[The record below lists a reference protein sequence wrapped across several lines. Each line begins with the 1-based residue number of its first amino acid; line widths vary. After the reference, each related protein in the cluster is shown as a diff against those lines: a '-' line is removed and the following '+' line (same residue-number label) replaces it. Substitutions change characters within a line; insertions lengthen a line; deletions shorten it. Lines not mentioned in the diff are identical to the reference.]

1 MAANGEL
8 VLSDVLCFVKN
19 KYVKVP
25 GKPLKSALVDFYS
38 VESVSEAKIRL
49 LSDIEALKESDTSV
63 KFPHVPQRRAGEDRI
78 VREIDDSALF
88 NGFPGTLTYIVSTS
102 R

>member
-25 GKPLKSALVDFYS
+25 GKLLKSALVDFYS
-38 VESVSEAKIRL
+38 VESVSEAKIQARH
-49 LSDIEALKESDTSV
+49 S
-63 KFPHVPQRRAGEDRI
+63 PPC
-78 VREIDDSALF
+78 
-88 NGFPGTLTYIVSTS
+88 
-102 R
+102 